1 MEQNQ
6 SKSLRPSRNLAESS
20 IESRMMKAPPQALD
34 IEETLLGMAM
44 IELAV
49 GRLIIER
56 LVPED
61 FFKEE
66 HRIIFE
72 AMQELAKNG
81 NQINMISVNQTLVKQ
96 NKNELIGGAYFL
108 AELTSKVHS
117 AADPN
122 FFCLVLKEQSIKRAI
137 ILIGGDM
144 IQKGYLPEQDAFELL
159 NLLRKHLL
167 DIDQG
172 ISGQRT
178 ESHIK
183 DGIYKLAMQLQ
194 ERGKQEQLSTIT
206 GVPSGYQSIDRITQG
221 FQPSDLIILAGR
233 PGMAKSSLAVAIGRN
248 ASVDFG
254 IPTAIFSLE
263 MSTPQLVNKIVSI
276 ETEIDLKV
284 IRGDKFNPLEWD
296 RFTNKTAKLAKA
308 PLYIDDSPGLG
319 ILDLRARCRRFKDE
333 YNIGLIIVDY
343 LQLIRGERSS
353 RGNREEEIASISRT
367 LKLIA
372 KELNVPLIALSQL
385 SREVEKRKGK
395 MKPQLSDL
403 RESGSIEQDADL
415 VGFLWRPEYYK
426 IEFDED
432 NEPYPPGYTE
442 VHWAKHRNG
451 AQGTSKLQFI
461 GKLTGFRNI
470 SGANDTA
477 VMVTD
482 GNTPPKP
489 PDAPATAYPDTSDDM
504 PF

>member
-1 MEQNQ
+1 MEQKPSDNR
-6 SKSLRPSRNLAESS
+6 STSLRKRNLGESGYL
-20 IESRMMKAPPQALD
+20 MKAPPQAVDL
-34 IEETLLGMAM
+34 EETILGMAM
-44 IELAV
+44 IEINA
-49 GRLIIER
+49 GRLVIEK
-56 LVPED
+56 LIPDD
-61 FFKEE
+61 FYKDE
-66 HRIIFE
+66 HRMVFE
-72 AMQELAKNG
+72 AMQELARNG
-81 NQINMISVNQTLVKQ
+81 VGINMKTVHSVLIKQ
-96 NKNELIGGAYFL
+96 NKDELVGGGYFL
-108 AELTSKVHS
+108 AELTSKVSS
-117 AADPN
+117 AGELN
-122 FFCLVLKEQSIKRAI
+122 FYCHVLKEQTIKRALI
-137 ILIGGDM
+137 QIGGEI
-144 IQKGYLPEQDAFELL
+144 IQKGYMPEQDAFLL
-159 NLLRKHLL
+159 LDILRKHLL
-167 DIDQG
+167 NIDQG
-172 ISGQRT
+172 ISGQRK

-194 ERGKQEQLSTIT
+194 ERGKQEQVSVLT

-221 FQPSDLIILAGR
+221 FQNSDLIIIAGR

-296 RFTNKTAKLAKA
+296 RFTNKTANLAKA

-333 YNIGLIIVDY
+333 YKIGLIIVDY

-372 KELNVPLIALSQL
+372 KELDVPVIALSQL

-415 VGFLWRPEYYK
+415 VGFIWRPEYYK
-426 IEFDED
+426 IEFDD
-432 NEPYPPGYTE
+432 DTNAPYPPGYTE

-461 GKLTGFRNI
+461 GKYTGFRNI
-470 SGANDTA
+470 TGTSDTA
-477 VMVTD
+477 IMVAD
-482 GNTPPKP
+482 GNPNPPA
-489 PDAPATAYPDTSDDM
+489 APATAYPDTSDDM